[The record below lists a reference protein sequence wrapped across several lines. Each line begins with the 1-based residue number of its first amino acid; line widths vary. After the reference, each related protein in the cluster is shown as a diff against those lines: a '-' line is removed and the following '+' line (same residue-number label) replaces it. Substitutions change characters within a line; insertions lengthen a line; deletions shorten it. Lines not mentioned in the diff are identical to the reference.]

1 MSNFLRIILILLCAG
16 LVFLGNFLSH
26 TNFGNP
32 GFFVL
37 TILLA
42 TAIFVLIFYKSKNTA
57 SVKYTLP
64 IGFSGKESSKSK
76 FVKWSSSILY
86 LLALLFMIIALAN
99 PRDAS
104 KTIIPPQEG
113 VDIMIVIDVSLSMA
127 GRDFEPNRL
136 EAAKV
141 SAKNFI
147 LNRTSDRIGIL
158 VFQGAP
164 MLQCPLTLDYNS
176 LLEFL
181 SFVQVGM
188 IGIQRTAI
196 GDAIALATQYLQES
210 FAKSKV
216 IILLT
221 DGSSNAGI
229 IPDPIVAARAAER
242 LGIKIYTIATAGE
255 GDQKI
260 EIDNGVFGKSYLTI
274 SNDMDEAT
282 LHEIAKITGGEFF
295 RARNNLE
302 LDTIYGKINELERT
316 KFKESTNI
324 EYDDKYDDYLLIA
337 LILMLLGLIFQ
348 KLIFIK
354 VP

>member
-1 MSNFLRIILILLCAG
+1 MSNFLRIFLLLLCVGLIGLAKFLADVNFANPIFFFLIILLG
-16 LVFLGNFLSH
+16 L
-26 TNFGNP
+26 
-32 GFFVL
+32 
-37 TILLA
+37 
-42 TAIFVLIFYKSKNTA
+42 AIFVSIFFKSKKNA
-57 SVKYTLP
+57 SIKYTLP
-64 IGFSGKESSKSK
+64 IEFSAKESSKSK
-76 FVKWSSSILY
+76 LAKWLSLSLY
-86 LLALLFMIIALAN
+86 LIALLFMIIALAN
-99 PRDAS
+99 PRQAS
-104 KTIIPPQEG
+104 RSTIPPQEG

-136 EAAKV
+136 EAAKL

-158 VFQGAP
+158 IFQGAP
-164 MLQCPLTLDYNS
+164 MLQCPLTLDYDS

-181 SFVQVGM
+181 SLVKVGM

-196 GDAIALATQYLQES
+196 GDAIALATQYLKDS
-210 FAKSKV
+210 VAKTKV

-229 IPDPIVAARAAER
+229 IPDPIIAARSSEK

-302 LDTIYGKINELERT
+302 LETIYSKINDLEKT
-316 KFKESTNI
+316 EFNQSINV
-324 EYDDKYDDYLLIA
+324 EYDEKYGNYLLISLL
-337 LILMLLGLIFQ
+337 LILFGLIFE